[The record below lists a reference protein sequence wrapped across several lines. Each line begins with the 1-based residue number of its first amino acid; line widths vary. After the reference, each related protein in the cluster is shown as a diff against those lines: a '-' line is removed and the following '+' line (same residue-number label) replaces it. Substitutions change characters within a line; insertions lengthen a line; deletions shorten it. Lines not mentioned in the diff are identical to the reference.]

1 MGHILFGYIDNSY
14 LQDDSFDG
22 CETNVSDTTTM
33 FESLG
38 FTLQLTKSVTT
49 PVQRLILLGFLLNSQ
64 EMAVALTPERA

>member
-49 PVQRLILLGFLLNSQ
+49 PV
-64 EMAVALTPERA
+64 